1 MLLFLSGS
9 WFKAAVILVHP
20 FMFPPISQVTGSG
33 GKPYTLSSKFLTNAC
48 TSPFPFGSGR
58 KAFEFSNWLITQQK
72 NATDNGIYLY
82 PDIQCGEI
90 VHLFSLLLSGKL
102 FILPFLPSD
111 GVGEADEPNSST
123 VDTGGLVDSSQKRKA
138 DMMKQ
143 KSGKAKKHKP
153 LPKIESDFCYRRE
166 KGFPAIQV
174 GLDLERIQ
182 TSNRMEELHDK
193 ECLVFTSSRAMIN
206 EDVDLHVE
214 RHSMP
219 SFSNHSSSYRHLLS
233 ESQLENSYSGWP
245 WDAMKKYA
253 EELPSV
259 SEHQNESFTWSS
271 DLFRSAF
278 CVIHQAGEQGVTLRE
293 LSQALHSL
301 GT

>member
-1 MLLFLSGS
+1 
-9 WFKAAVILVHP
+9 
-20 FMFPPISQVTGSG
+20 MFPPISQVTGSG

-48 TSPFPFGSGR
+48 TSPFPFGSGK
-58 KAFEFSNWLITQQK
+58 KASEFSNWLITQQK
-72 NATDNGIYLY
+72 NATANGVYLY

-102 FILPFLPSD
+102 NILPFLPSD

-123 VDTGGLVDSSQKRKA
+123 ADTGRLVDSSQKRKA

-143 KSGKAKKHKP
+143 KREKAKKQKP

-182 TSNRMEELHDK
+182 TSNRMQELHDK

-206 EDVDLHVE
+206 EDVDLHAE
-214 RHSMP
+214 RHSMQINILI
-219 SFSNHSSSYRHLLS
+219 NHC
-233 ESQLENSYSGWP
+233 P
-245 WDAMKKYA
+245 A
-253 EELPSV
+253 
-259 SEHQNESFTWSS
+259 
-271 DLFRSAF
+271 
-278 CVIHQAGEQGVTLRE
+278 
-293 LSQALHSL
+293 
-301 GT
+301 